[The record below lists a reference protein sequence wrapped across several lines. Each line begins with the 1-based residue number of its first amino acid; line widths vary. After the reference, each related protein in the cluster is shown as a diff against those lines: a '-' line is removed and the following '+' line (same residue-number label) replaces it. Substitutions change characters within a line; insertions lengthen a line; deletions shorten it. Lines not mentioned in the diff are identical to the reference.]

1 MKGKA
6 TTILEAME
14 KYWPE
19 YSNPHKA
26 VITFTPKNL
35 QALLYCMK
43 TRGAT
48 EEEFINVVE
57 NYRRVYG
64 R

>member
-1 MKGKA
+1 MKGVA
-6 TTILEAME
+6 NTLLEAME

-19 YSNPHKA
+19 YPDPHKA
-26 VITFTPKNL
+26 IVTMSQKNFE
-35 QALLYCMK
+35 ALLYCMK

-48 EEEFINVVE
+48 EEEFVNVVE
-57 NYRRVYG
+57 NYRRAHG